1 LLDLQG
7 IDTRLDQ
14 LAHRERT
21 LPELAELAELARVS
35 AGLADRLVAAE
46 TEAGDIRRELAKAD
60 ADVDQVRQR
69 AVRDQTRLD
78 AGQGG
83 HKELESLQ
91 HELATL
97 GRRQS
102 ELEDVELEVMERQEA
117 ATAAVAG
124 FRAEE
129 GRLRVRTAEA
139 EAGRD
144 AALAEV
150 AAEQASLLSSRS
162 ALAEPLEPALL
173 ALYEKIRGSSGGAG
187 AAMLRARRCEGCRLD
202 INPQEVQRIR
212 QAPAE
217 EVVRCEECR
226 RILVRTDESG
236 L

>member
-78 AGQGG
+78 AGRGG

>member
-150 AAEQASLLSSRS
+150 AAERASLLSSRS

-173 ALYEKIRGSSGGAG
+173 ALYEKIRASSGGAG
-187 AAMLRARRCEGCRLD
+187 AALLRARSCGGCRLE